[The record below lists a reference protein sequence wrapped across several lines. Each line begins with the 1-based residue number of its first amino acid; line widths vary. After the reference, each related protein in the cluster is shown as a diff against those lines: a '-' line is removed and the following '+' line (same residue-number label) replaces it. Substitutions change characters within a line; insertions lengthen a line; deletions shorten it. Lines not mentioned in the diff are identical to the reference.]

1 MDPPGPFETG
11 STKAYFNVTLP
22 EKVIAPLLVV
32 ISRWLAITR
41 SSVTSPLRVASFNQ
55 IFAVPVKLPVSRAAS
70 GPGRGTGQEV
80 ED

>member
-1 MDPPGPFETG
+1 MQA
-11 STKAYFNVTLP
+11 S
-22 EKVIAPLLVV
+22 
-32 ISRWLAITR
+32 
-41 SSVTSPLRVASFNQ
+41 SPLRVASFNQ